1 VILSTKQS
9 VTIADVYCDEVMGDI
24 PADVV
29 RYNHWS
35 TPTPGARYAPLNTIL
50 IDLTQPVSDLLNA
63 CKKDT
68 RYEIR
73 RAEKDGV
80 SARMVSAPN
89 AEDLQS
95 VCEAFNESVAVK
107 GLPEMKSGALEPL
120 VSAGALRIGIANAP
134 DASPLAW
141 HVYYRGG
148 DRAILLYS
156 ISSHRGASDPAFRQL
171 VGRANRYLHWQDL
184 LRLRESG
191 CTALDLGGWHP
202 GDDTELLKIN
212 KFKEEFGGKV
222 VEIYNSMMGISLKG
236 KAALKLLAL
245 KRML

>member
-1 VILSTKQS
+1 
-9 VTIADVYCDEVMGDI
+9 
-24 PADVV
+24 
-29 RYNHWS
+29 
-35 TPTPGARYAPLNTIL
+35 
-50 IDLTQPVSDLLNA
+50 
-63 CKKDT
+63 
-68 RYEIR
+68 
-73 RAEKDGV
+73 
-80 SARMVSAPN
+80 
-89 AEDLQS
+89 
-95 VCEAFNESVAVK
+95 
-107 GLPEMKSGALEPL
+107 
-120 VSAGALRIGIANAP
+120 
-134 DASPLAW
+134 
-141 HVYYRGG
+141 
-148 DRAILLYS
+148 
-156 ISSHRGASDPAFRQL
+156 L